1 MSTLGVAVCGS
12 LSPVMLL
19 CSACTHLERH
29 LKPAHLCMQ
38 PTIYLAALGLPH
50 APRILQEH
58 GECDLLLQTRQA
70 LLLAEPQLTPIPI
83 LMLFRLWSVLVTAAT
98 WLVPAMQEHLRCS
111 VLLMD
116 EAGSQFVLRGIATR
130 FHSEVA
136 MQEHPRCSV
145 LLMDEAGSVGLDL
158 SFVPWVFL
166 MEPLENASLEEQVIS
181 RAHRM
186 GAKAA
191 VQVETLVMRVS
202 LSNGTPEP
210 VIFPP

>member
-98 WLVPAMQEHLRCS
+98 WLVPAMQEH
-111 VLLMD
+111 
-116 EAGSQFVLRGIATR
+116 
-130 FHSEVA
+130 
-136 MQEHPRCSV
+136 PRCSV